1 MKAAAVLLLVPALL
15 AGCLAGGHAPAP
27 APTGQVDGAVVD
39 HLLNPY
45 ANQTVTLVQLQRTDQ
60 TSPLGG
66 FTFRDVPVGFYTV
79 TTSLD
84 GVTDTQVVDVEA
96 GKVTRVILQL
106 VPPHKPAPYFQ
117 AFAFDSPGERPEA
130 GSPCSSCTWSVALD
144 ERRPAEVT
152 LDAAWAPGPLG
163 EDNDVLSIRVV
174 DDRGFTLYD
183 ATDQPSPVAI
193 SIAGADIHPEARGL
207 RVEVAF
213 GPRFMPNAQEFTM
226 RSVMTLYHG
235 ATKAEMYGVVA

>member
-163 EDNDVLSIRVV
+163 EDNDVLSIRV
-174 DDRGFTLYD
+174 
-183 ATDQPSPVAI
+183 
-193 SIAGADIHPEARGL
+193 AGADIHPEARGL